1 MSFLLKLILGY
12 LILRL
17 IGRFLFPSLLR
28 MFVNNTPEH
37 MNNNNGKQQQQ
48 PSTKEG
54 ETRIQQTSTTNS
66 KSNLDNQGD
75 YVDFKEIK

>member
-17 IGRFLFPSLLR
+17 IARFLFPSLLK
-28 MFVNNTPEH
+28 MFVQNATEQ
-37 MNNNNGKQQQQ
+37 MNNGNRNQQQQ
-48 PSTKEG
+48 SRTKEG
-54 ETRIQQTSTTNS
+54 QTRIQQTSTTNP

-75 YVDFKEIK
+75 YVDFEEIK